1 MCGLQSLAVS
11 TFQEY
16 SSTPTDCSHQQ
27 VNFDVEDDPPSTLSP
42 NQSSSSDDFQQVD
55 FDEDTAP
62 SALSPNQSLTSEDIQ
77 TSSDSST
84 KDTQDMVVEDNQTK
98 AAEVAVSEVEI
109 SMSAEL
115 SDLTS
120 TRIPRKPS
128 KKEEEKADEREGKAN
143 RLYQQTMDTPQF
155 VHYNMTEVERLEAAK
170 TSTVCP
176 ELAEKF
182 CKKYGKVGE
191 DDLKYWEDM
200 KVPGAVDMNV
210 PGAVINVILS
220 HFLSSTFKAGEYP
233 NSGTRIEFLHP
244 KVIQIVVDRYLEF
257 GAIVGPLTYHG
268 NWRPGD
274 LVHVYDMAFSPLDG
288 GISSISHMRDLYNGK
303 KGVYRQACKNY
314 LGMQDAPSVRMQIF
328 DELQFLLPH
337 TFNDSWKD
345 FGKSLRPDHPLSV
358 LVKKLVHISPLIR
371 KDLVQA
377 ILSVMDEHCAKPVL
391 IVNRVS
397 EETKKKFTNYVS
409 FLKILRPELPY
420 VELYHPTWFAKS
432 KIPWLVQWIK
442 VTDATVEIIFH
453 FCGEKYFI
461 GEKEATK
468 EEVREMLGDKGMEY
482 IFKNGY
488 NGLRIEP
495 YTEDERE
502 EIKNRKAGTAF
513 VNGSTNL
520 FQKGYI
526 PWNKGKKMTV
536 EEIAARKR
544 TAAKNGNTIGGHNRG
559 KKSTLEE
566 KAAKKRKMEANG
578 TKVGRPKGW
587 RKSKKV

>member
-1 MCGLQSLAVS
+1 
-11 TFQEY
+11 
-16 SSTPTDCSHQQ
+16 
-27 VNFDVEDDPPSTLSP
+27 
-42 NQSSSSDDFQQVD
+42 
-55 FDEDTAP
+55 
-62 SALSPNQSLTSEDIQ
+62 
-77 TSSDSST
+77 
-84 KDTQDMVVEDNQTK
+84 
-98 AAEVAVSEVEI
+98 
-109 SMSAEL
+109 MSAEL

-143 RLYQQTMDTPQF
+143 RLYQQTMHTPQF
-155 VHYNMTEVERLEAAK
+155 VHYNMTETERLEAAK

-288 GISSISHMRDLYNGK
+288 GISSISHMRNLYNGK
-303 KGVYRQACKNY
+303 KGVYRQACKNH

-345 FGKSLRPDHPLSV
+345 FGKSLQPDHPLSV

-377 ILSVMDEHCAKPVL
+377 ILSVMDEHGAKPVL

-397 EETKKKFTNYVS
+397 EETKKKYTNYVS
-409 FLKILRPELPY
+409 LLKILRPKLPY

-461 GEKEATK
+461 DDKEATK

-495 YTEDERE
+495 YAEDERE

-513 VNGSTNL
+513 VNGSTFGVPKGTKLTDEEKASRRRTAEESGNTIG
-520 FQKGYI
+520 FQKGM
-526 PWNKGKKMTV
+526 KFTD
-536 EEIAARKR
+536 EQIAQRQR
-544 TAAKNGNTIGGHNRG
+544 TAKKNGNTIGFQKGMKNPRKRTKLTDEEKASRKRSAERNGSTLGIPKGTITSRKGKKTGRPAWNRG
-559 KKSTLEE
+559 KKLSPEE
-566 KAAKKRKMEANG
+566 RAEMKRKMMRTAEKNG
-578 TKVGRPKGW
+578 NTIGFQKGYIGWSRGKKYTPEEIAENKRTAEKNGKTFGRPKK
-587 RKSKKV
+587 KSKKV

>member
-1 MCGLQSLAVS
+1 MRELQSLAVS

-16 SSTPTDCSHQQ
+16 SSTSTDCSHQQ
-27 VNFDVEDDPPSTLSP
+27 INFDVEDDYPSTLSP
-42 NQSSSSDDFQQVD
+42 NQSSSSNDLQQVN
-55 FDEDTAP
+55 FDEVTAP
-62 SALSPNQSLTSEDIQ
+62 STLSPNQSLT
-77 TSSDSST
+77 SST

-98 AAEVAVSEVEI
+98 AAEVAVSEVKI

-143 RLYQQTMDTPQF
+143 RLYQLTMDTPQF
-155 VHYNMTEVERLEAAK
+155 VHYNMTEAERLEAAK

-176 ELAEKF
+176 ELSKKF
-182 CKKYGKVGE
+182 CNKYGKAGE
-191 DDLKYWEDM
+191 DDLKYWKDM
-200 KVPGAVDMNV
+200 KVPGAEDLNL

-220 HFLSSTFKAGEYP
+220 QFLSSTFKADEYP

-288 GISSISHMRDLYNGK
+288 GISSISHMRSLYDGK
-303 KGVYRQACKNY
+303 KGVYRQACKNH

-420 VELYHPTWFAKS
+420 VELYHPTWFAKN

-513 VNGSTNL
+513 VNGSTFGVPKGTKL
-520 FQKGYI
+520 TDEEKASRGFQKGSI
-526 PWNKGKKMTV
+526 PWNKGLKMTV
-536 EEIAARKR
+536 EQKAARKR
-544 TAAKNGNTIGGHNRG
+544 TAGKNGNTIGFQKGNYF
-559 KKSTLEE
+559 
-566 KAAKKRKMEANG
+566 
-578 TKVGRPKGW
+578 GRSNK
-587 RKSKKV
+587 KSKK